1 MLMAYTVDLIS
12 VLKSLFCITLQPA
25 GKTDW
30 EVLKEA
36 FKDYEHLDKRK
47 IVHASCRLMY
57 DEKNLTLTKE
67 GFRLKIS
74 QLLDISLGLD
84 IHESRAK

>member
-25 GKTDW
+25 GKADW

-36 FKDYEHLDKRK
+36 FKDYEHLDKRT
-47 IVHASCRLMY
+47 IVHASCRSMY

-67 GFRLKIS
+67 GFRQKIN
-74 QLLDISLGLD
+74 QLLDTSLGLD